1 MKAFKGC
8 VNEKCSEYR
17 KKHYKNDDKYCLECG
32 HKLYYVCADCWKQ
45 FDDNKDR
52 YCISCDAARKDK
64 REKRVAAVK
73 DGGQKVLGVV
83 AAVAG
88 TVGAIAANTKQIEKG
103 VKVIA
108 DTGAKVAKFVA
119 KK

>member
-8 VNEKCSEYR
+8 VNENCNEYR

-32 HKLYYVCADCWKQ
+32 QKLYYVCADCWKQ
-45 FDDNKDR
+45 FDDNKVR
-52 YCISCDAARKDK
+52 FCISCDAARKDK
-64 REKRVAAVK
+64 RDRRVAAVK
-73 DGGQKVLGVV
+73 DGGQKVVGVV

-108 DTGAKVAKFVA
+108 DTGAKVVKIVA
-119 KK
+119 NK